1 MFIRRTRKYT
11 AEVFNIYSTIIVD
24 DEMAARKSLEKYI
37 TELSDDFYV
46 KGIFNDGD
54 EAIEFLKSNEVDVV
68 FTDVKM
74 PCVSGVEL
82 AKFIYENNIDT
93 EVVIISGFS
102 EFEYA
107 QDAMK
112 YGAVEY
118 LLKVVSVPDFKAL
131 LAKLRGIL
139 KGKTKQMNE
148 SKRLEATIFFYDLL
162 GGFYSDETEIRNKFD
177 TLSSGI
183 KFENAVCEIVTLEF
197 INLESFM
204 QNEWRYSA
212 DVFEDTI
219 VNFLSMINNED
230 TTLLLKLK
238 SDCFTCLILHKKGFE
253 KISEDV
259 LAYELKNIFGLSPNK
274 ITTQYMTITEI
285 YKEGI
290 PDFINIKEQERVML
304 SKRMDKSLENQKEI
318 VHRVKQYI
326 EENYQHGITRNS
338 IAEHFSLNEDYLGR
352 VFKNISQKTI
362 SEYLYEIRFRNAKK
376 LFKEGYSTAV
386 VSEKV
391 GYNCE
396 ENFRRMFRKYVG
408 MSVKEYKEYGMK
420 NEK

>member
-11 AEVFNIYSTIIVD
+11 AEVFNIYSAIIVD

-139 KGKTKQMNE
+139 KGKAKQMNE

-204 QNEWRYSA
+204 QNEW
-212 DVFEDTI
+212 
-219 VNFLSMINNED
+219 
-230 TTLLLKLK
+230 
-238 SDCFTCLILHKKGFE
+238 
-253 KISEDV
+253 
-259 LAYELKNIFGLSPNK
+259 
-274 ITTQYMTITEI
+274 
-285 YKEGI
+285 
-290 PDFINIKEQERVML
+290 
-304 SKRMDKSLENQKEI
+304 
-318 VHRVKQYI
+318 
-326 EENYQHGITRNS
+326 
-338 IAEHFSLNEDYLGR
+338 
-352 VFKNISQKTI
+352 
-362 SEYLYEIRFRNAKK
+362 
-376 LFKEGYSTAV
+376 
-386 VSEKV
+386 
-391 GYNCE
+391 
-396 ENFRRMFRKYVG
+396 
-408 MSVKEYKEYGMK
+408 
-420 NEK
+420 